1 MALYE
6 KETIRSKTFFLPAH
20 LHYNALTC
28 KARESAPLSAEGRL
42 DEHAAEPIPSS
53 AEERRAMIGTI
64 ANTIAILV
72 GSAIG
77 GTVRHGLKEKYQ
89 EILYVAMGLAATG
102 LGINAVVQ
110 NMANSVYPVL
120 FIASLAIGGMIGTLI
135 DIQGR
140 FNRLVERFSK
150 DGSQLSRGLS
160 TAIMLFCIGTLSI
173 LGPINSALYGDE
185 TFLFTNAMLDFVT
198 SMVLASTFG
207 YGIAVAAGVLF
218 CWQGSI
224 FLLANLA
231 APLLSG
237 GLMTEISIV
246 GGFLIFASGLSIL
259 KIKEISTMNLLPAL
273 LVPPLWFA
281 LIQLTGGF
289 GGLL

>member
-1 MALYE
+1 M
-6 KETIRSKTFFLPAH
+6 
-20 LHYNALTC
+20 
-28 KARESAPLSAEGRL
+28 
-42 DEHAAEPIPSS
+42 
-53 AEERRAMIGTI
+53 
-64 ANTIAILV
+64 

-77 GTVRHGLKEKYQ
+77 GTVRHGLGEKYQ
-89 EILYVAMGLAATG
+89 DILFTAMGLAATG

-110 NMANSVYPVL
+110 NMPNSSYPVL
-120 FIASLAIGGMIGTLI
+120 FIASLALGGVVGTAL
-135 DIQGR
+135 DLDGR
-140 FNRLVERFSK
+140 FNRLVDKHSK
-150 DGSQLSRGLS
+150 PTDDGAPSLGRGLS

-218 CWQGSI
+218 CWQGGI
-224 FLLANLA
+224 FLLATFVS
-231 APLLSG
+231 PLLTG

-259 KIKEISTMNLLPAL
+259 KIKEISAMNLLPGL
-273 LVPPLWFA
+273 FVPPLWFA
-281 LIQLTGGF
+281 LIALTGGF